1 MYMIL
6 NWVETPF
13 FVLVNGEAEKY
24 TTSKK
29 KMIYP
34 EGFAIGND
42 TLYVSIFF
50 IRNICF
56 IILIQNIVYVYKTYI
71 IRFLLATFLIS
82 YSKTYLYI
90 LSSFNY
96 FL

>member
-6 NWVETPF
+6 NRVETPF

-24 TTSKK
+24 TPSKK

-42 TLYVSIFF
+42 TLFCINFLYTQHMFYYSDT
-50 IRNICF
+50 RYRIC
-56 IILIQNIVYVYKTYI
+56 L
-71 IRFLLATFLIS
+71 
-82 YSKTYLYI
+82 
-90 LSSFNY
+90 
-96 FL
+96 

>member
-29 KMIYP
+29 K
-34 EGFAIGND
+34 
-42 TLYVSIFF
+42 
-50 IRNICF
+50 
-56 IILIQNIVYVYKTYI
+56 K
-71 IRFLLATFLIS
+71 
-82 YSKTYLYI
+82 
-90 LSSFNY
+90 
-96 FL
+96 

>member
-1 MYMIL
+1 MIL

-29 KMIYP
+29 KNDIYP

-42 TLYVSIFF
+42 TLLCINFLYTQHMFYYSDTKY
-50 IRNICF
+50 RIC
-56 IILIQNIVYVYKTYI
+56 L
-71 IRFLLATFLIS
+71 
-82 YSKTYLYI
+82 
-90 LSSFNY
+90 
-96 FL
+96 

>member
-1 MYMIL
+1 MIL

-13 FVLVNGEAEKY
+13 FVLVNVEAEKY

-42 TLYVSIFF
+42 TLLCINFLYTQHMFYYSDTKY
-50 IRNICF
+50 RIC
-56 IILIQNIVYVYKTYI
+56 L
-71 IRFLLATFLIS
+71 
-82 YSKTYLYI
+82 
-90 LSSFNY
+90 
-96 FL
+96 